1 MTDNRNH
8 MVLQGTARATHVPHI
23 SHALSPLHTGIA
35 NRKPRVLIYIE
46 CTTNRPRA
54 E

>member
-1 MTDNRNH
+1 MWDGEAQ
-8 MVLQGTARATHVPHI
+8 VQGMARATHVPHT
-23 SHALSPLHTGIA
+23 SNALNPFRTGIA

-46 CTTNRPRA
+46 RTANRPRA